1 MPKQYDFVYLTIDD
15 RMKFDNA
22 LERKFIKNFL
32 QLVSNGGR
40 LIFGLYESDN
50 NIFKKLESFGF
61 EFNGFLE
68 NSVTRVAWIDK

>member
-1 MPKQYDFVYLTIDD
+1 MKTILLEIIVVSILIILSGIVLADD
-15 RMKFDNA
+15 
-22 LERKFIKNFL
+22 
-32 QLVSNGGR
+32 
-40 LIFGLYESDN
+40 IFNKSDN